1 MSIYHKY
8 FKTDAEIPY
17 QKIAADVAEWDAID
31 DIVDFV
37 MACITDDEV
46 LIAVIDALK
55 ERNDKATI
63 TREALED

>member
-1 MSIYHKY
+1 MSIYHKS

-17 QKIAADVAEWDAID
+17 YKIAADVAEWDAVD

-46 LIAVIDALK
+46 SIAVIDALK
-55 ERNDKATI
+55 ERNTP
-63 TREALED
+63 TSL